1 MSGIIGKTGDGKIDE
16 HYPQVILDGIKGFF
30 ELVVLSVLIG
40 MFFGIIPTLITKV

>member
-1 MSGIIGKTGDGKIDE
+1 MSGIIVKEGEGNIKE
-16 HYPQVILDGIKGFF
+16 EYPWVILDGLKGFF